1 MVRADIA
8 QNWKKLTPEERHQW
22 MVSNMNE
29 ISSSNS
35 GENSGTSKN
44 IKESDE
50 EKTDGGN
57 LLSRCRVASFSDV
70 VSSFSSDQQV
80 AVNETGLESLLDL
93 KCGRLRQ
100 ELCAALI
107 QLCDVGRQSIILHGK
122 EYNLSPTVFATII
135 GVRDGGTRVDLNDQ
149 AVDITD
155 LRVVYSSG
163 PRGIHIAE
171 VKKRLMNTSTSDD
184 EFKILFSLFALGTIL
199 CPTSAIYINPL
210 YLRALKDTNSIREK
224 NWASWCFTFLWE
236 GVQKFKENKVSS
248 VSGCVLF
255 LKLFYFSSVV
265 YDRPSIDRTMCPI
278 SVWNNDEI
286 RRFLQWQKKLGGIKS
301 NKVSM
306 RDPDRLHKPE
316 QAEPHGWNNANN
328 DAFQLLME
336 RFGSFVAQN
345 KESFQ
350 TIERRLENIEKILG
364 ELTSKY
370 HRGSSKQPVA
380 PDPPSNLKSQNRTSP
395 DGKTMSKTE
404 GKMILVSDDNTMD
417 CRVKASLRA
426 FDVMLGCIGTTA
438 HTSETPLDS
447 FQFDRGHDLHL
458 TPIPR
463 EEGENLA
470 KPLDIKQEFQTSTSM
485 SVPATRPVRNRWPG
499 RYQLSPYD
507 KVSRGAKAKF
517 KAGHFYVNNPLSLD
531 QLKLIQYAFDKGG
544 NGSEIVVST
553 DDQFISRHNFMS
565 LLPNTALNGEILTM
579 IAYHLT
585 LYEWAK
591 WSDAPINW
599 YLPTIYAQS
608 ALTVG
613 ANVDGFAQAASVGKP
628 FMLDFQSCQKIY
640 VPINDGAFHCFLFIV
655 NVKEGYGEVW
665 DPLPDGRN
673 VRGRLAVQ
681 LIDSAFNEARAGLLA
696 QANVTFAEHAAQ
708 ARAIPSTLK
717 ANTYRIGAK
726 APAKSRKKNPK
737 RLWSDSCQIALEQNR
752 LAGWPKPAGRLRAR
766 ELWNEPGLP
775 VGRNRQA
782 GFVPE
787 SSGTKSAC
795 RLERSG
801 RPDLCQRDLEL
812 NRLAGWPKPACR
824 ISPTGKPVSFQIS
837 VTNLACRFSSRS
849 LWHVSGLP
857 VRAKRL
863 AGFVPELY
871 CSKLAIRFD
880 KFIR

>member
-1 MVRADIA
+1 MAGKASSEKKSMDILFVRADIA

-22 MVSNMNE
+22 M
-29 ISSSNS
+29 
-35 GENSGTSKN
+35 
-44 IKESDE
+44 
-50 EKTDGGN
+50 
-57 LLSRCRVASFSDV
+57 
-70 VSSFSSDQQV
+70 
-80 AVNETGLESLLDL
+80 
-93 KCGRLRQ
+93 
-100 ELCAALI
+100 
-107 QLCDVGRQSIILHGK
+107 
-122 EYNLSPTVFATII
+122 
-135 GVRDGGTRVDLNDQ
+135 
-149 AVDITD
+149 
-155 LRVVYSSG
+155 
-163 PRGIHIAE
+163 
-171 VKKRLMNTSTSDD
+171 
-184 EFKILFSLFALGTIL
+184 
-199 CPTSAIYINPL
+199 
-210 YLRALKDTNSIREK
+210 
-224 NWASWCFTFLWE
+224 
-236 GVQKFKENKVSS
+236 
-248 VSGCVLF
+248 
-255 LKLFYFSSVV
+255 LFYFSSVV

-286 RRFLQWQKKLGGIKS
+286 RRFLKWQKKLGGIKS

-316 QAEPHGWNNANN
+316 QAEPPGWNNANN

-370 HRGSSKQPVA
+370 HGGSSKQPVA
-380 PDPPSNLKSQNRTSP
+380 PDPPSNVKSQNRTSP

-404 GKMILVSDDNTMD
+404 GKMILVSDDDTVD
-417 CRVKASLRA
+417 RRVKASLRA

-458 TPIPR
+458 TPKPR

-470 KPLDIKQEFQTSTSM
+470 EPLDTKQEFQTSTSM
-485 SVPATRPVRNRWPG
+485 SVPATRPARNRRPG

-517 KAGHFYVNNPLSLD
+517 KAGPFHVNNPLSLD

-565 LLPNTALNGEILTM
+565 LLPNTALSGEILTM

-585 LYEWAK
+585 LYERAK
-591 WSDAPINW
+591 RNDAPINW

-613 ANVDGFAQAASVGKP
+613 ADVDGFAQAASVGKP
-628 FMLDFQSCQKIY
+628 FMLDFQRCQKIY
-640 VPINDGAFHCFLFIV
+640 VPINDGAFHWFLFIV

-665 DPLPDGRN
+665 DPLPDGRSN
-673 VRGRLAVQ
+673 RKREQQAERILHSLDSIFHSKLPPNVKPSTRFIWFPIRSGEGVPKQPNGFDCGIYVIKFMETPGLIPIKSYMHDSQDVRGRLAVQ

-726 APAKSRKKNPK
+726 APGKSRKKNPK
-737 RLWSDSCQIALEQNR
+737 RL
-752 LAGWPKPAGRLRAR
+752 
-766 ELWNEPGLP
+766 
-775 VGRNRQA
+775 
-782 GFVPE
+782 
-787 SSGTKSAC
+787 
-795 RLERSG
+795 RS
-801 RPDLCQRDLEL
+801 
-812 NRLAGWPKPACR
+812 
-824 ISPTGKPVSFQIS
+824 
-837 VTNLACRFSSRS
+837 
-849 LWHVSGLP
+849 
-857 VRAKRL
+857 
-863 AGFVPELY
+863 
-871 CSKLAIRFD
+871 
-880 KFIR
+880 

>member
-1 MVRADIA
+1 
-8 QNWKKLTPEERHQW
+8 
-22 MVSNMNE
+22 MNK

-57 LLSRCRVASFSDV
+57 LLSRCHVASFSDV

-80 AVNETGLESLLDL
+80 AVNETDLGSLFDL

-107 QLCDVGRQSIILHGK
+107 QQCDVGRQSIILHGK
-122 EYNLSPTVFATII
+122 EYNLSPTVFATIM

-163 PRGIHIAE
+163 PRGIHIAK

-199 CPTSAIYINPL
+199 CPTSAIYINQL
-210 YLRALKDTNSIREK
+210 YLRALKDTNSIRET

-265 YDRPSIDRTMCPI
+265 YDRLSIDRTICPI

-286 RRFLQWQKKLGGIKS
+286 RRFLKWQKKLDGIKS
-301 NKVSM
+301 SKVSI

-316 QAEPHGWNNANN
+316 QAEPPGWNNANN

-370 HRGSSKQPVA
+370 HGGSSKQLVA
-380 PDPPSNLKSQNRTSP
+380 PNPLSNLKSQNRTSP

-404 GKMILVSDDNTMD
+404 GKIILNL
-417 CRVKASLRA
+417 A
-426 FDVMLGCIGTTA
+426 
-438 HTSETPLDS
+438 EPLD
-447 FQFDRGHDLHL
+447 
-458 TPIPR
+458 T
-463 EEGENLA
+463 
-470 KPLDIKQEFQTSTSM
+470 KQEFQTSTSM
-485 SVPATRPVRNRWPG
+485 SVPATRPARNRRSG
-499 RYQLSPYD
+499 RYQRSPYD
-507 KVSRGAKAKF
+507 KVSREAKAKF

-544 NGSEIVVST
+544 NGSEIIIST

-565 LLPNTALNGEILTM
+565 LLPNTTLSGEILTM

-585 LYEWAK
+585 LCEWAK
-591 WSDAPINW
+591 RNDAPINW
-599 YLPTIYAQS
+599 YLPTIYA
-608 ALTVG
+608 
-613 ANVDGFAQAASVGKP
+613 
-628 FMLDFQSCQKIY
+628 IY
-640 VPINDGAFHCFLFIV
+640 VPINDGTFHWFLFIV

-665 DPLPDGRN
+665 NPLPDGRS
-673 VRGRLAVQ
+673 RGL
-681 LIDSAFNEARAGLLA
+681 F
-696 QANVTFAEHAAQ
+696 
-708 ARAIPSTLK
+708 
-717 ANTYRIGAK
+717 
-726 APAKSRKKNPK
+726 
-737 RLWSDSCQIALEQNR
+737 
-752 LAGWPKPAGRLRAR
+752 
-766 ELWNEPGLP
+766 
-775 VGRNRQA
+775 
-782 GFVPE
+782 
-787 SSGTKSAC
+787 
-795 RLERSG
+795 
-801 RPDLCQRDLEL
+801 
-812 NRLAGWPKPACR
+812 
-824 ISPTGKPVSFQIS
+824 
-837 VTNLACRFSSRS
+837 
-849 LWHVSGLP
+849 
-857 VRAKRL
+857 
-863 AGFVPELY
+863 
-871 CSKLAIRFD
+871 
-880 KFIR
+880 

>member
-1 MVRADIA
+1 MESVDGKRKKSKEKSLWQEKQAVKKKAWIYYFKAEAKRLRLLGVEKVDKTVRADIA

-35 GENSGTSKN
+35 SENSGTSKN

-70 VSSFSSDQQV
+70 VSSFSSDQQA
-80 AVNETGLESLLDL
+80 AVNETGLGSLLDL

-107 QLCDVGRQSIILHGK
+107 QQCDVGRQSIILHGK
-122 EYNLSPTVFATII
+122 EYNLSPTVFATIM

-286 RRFLQWQKKLGGIKS
+286 RRFLKWQKKLGGIKS

-316 QAEPHGWNNANN
+316 QAEPPGWNNANN

-370 HRGSSKQPVA
+370 HGGSSKQPVA
-380 PDPPSNLKSQNRTSP
+380 PDPPSNVKSQNRTSP

-404 GKMILVSDDNTMD
+404 GKMILVSDDDTVD
-417 CRVKASLRA
+417 RRVKASLRA

-458 TPIPR
+458 TPKPR

-470 KPLDIKQEFQTSTSM
+470 EPLDTKQEFQTSTSM
-485 SVPATRPVRNRWPG
+485 SVPATRPARNRRPG

-517 KAGHFYVNNPLSLD
+517 KAGPFHVNNPLSLD

-544 NGSEIVVST
+544 NG
-553 DDQFISRHNFMS
+553 RHNFMS
-565 LLPNTALNGEILTM
+565 LLPNTALSGEILTM

-585 LYEWAK
+585 LYERAK
-591 WSDAPINW
+591 RNDAPINW

-613 ANVDGFAQAASVGKP
+613 ADVDGFAQAASVGKP
-628 FMLDFQSCQKIY
+628 FMLDFQRCQKIY
-640 VPINDGAFHCFLFIV
+640 VPINDGAFHWFLFIV

-665 DPLPDGRN
+665 DPLPDGRSN
-673 VRGRLAVQ
+673 RKREQQAERILHSLDSIFHSKLPPNVKPSTRFIWFPIRSGEGVPKQPNGFDCGIYVIKFMETPGLIPIKSYMHDSQDVRGRLAVQ

-726 APAKSRKKNPK
+726 APGKSRKKNPK
-737 RLWSDSCQIALEQNR
+737 RL
-752 LAGWPKPAGRLRAR
+752 
-766 ELWNEPGLP
+766 
-775 VGRNRQA
+775 
-782 GFVPE
+782 
-787 SSGTKSAC
+787 
-795 RLERSG
+795 RS
-801 RPDLCQRDLEL
+801 
-812 NRLAGWPKPACR
+812 
-824 ISPTGKPVSFQIS
+824 
-837 VTNLACRFSSRS
+837 
-849 LWHVSGLP
+849 
-857 VRAKRL
+857 
-863 AGFVPELY
+863 
-871 CSKLAIRFD
+871 
-880 KFIR
+880 

>member
-1 MVRADIA
+1 
-8 QNWKKLTPEERHQW
+8 
-22 MVSNMNE
+22 MNE

-57 LLSRCRVASFSDV
+57 LLSRCRVASFSIV

-80 AVNETGLESLLDL
+80 AVNETGLGSLLDL

-107 QLCDVGRQSIILHGK
+107 QQCDVGRQSIILHGK
-122 EYNLSPTVFATII
+122 EYNLSPSVFATIM

-149 AVDITD
+149 VVDITD
-155 LRVVYSSG
+155 LRVAYSSG

-171 VKKRLMNTSTSDD
+171 VKKRLMNTSTSND
-184 EFKILFSLFALGTIL
+184 EFKILFCLFALGTIL
-199 CPTSAIYINPL
+199 CPTSAIYINLL

-286 RRFLQWQKKLGGIKS
+286 RRFLKWQKKLGGIKS

-316 QAEPHGWNNANN
+316 QAKPYGWNNANN

-370 HRGSSKQPVA
+370 HGGSSKQPVA

-404 GKMILVSDDNTMD
+404 GKMILVSDDDTVNR
-417 CRVKASLRA
+417 RVKASLRA

-438 HTSETPLDS
+438 HTSETPLDA

-470 KPLDIKQEFQTSTSM
+470 EPLDTKQEFQTSTSM
-485 SVPATRPVRNRWPG
+485 SVPATRPARNRRPG

-507 KVSRGAKAKF
+507 KVSRGAKAKY
-517 KAGHFYVNNPLSLD
+517 KAGPFYVNNPLSLD

-565 LLPNTALNGEILTM
+565 LLPNTALSGEILTM

-585 LYEWAK
+585 LYERAK
-591 WSDAPINW
+591 RSDAPINW

-613 ANVDGFAQAASVGKP
+613 ADVDGFAQAASVGKP
-628 FMLDFQSCQKIY
+628 FMLDFERCQKIY
-640 VPINDGAFHCFLFIV
+640 VPINDGAFHWFLFIV

-665 DPLPDGRN
+665 DPLPDGRSN
-673 VRGRLAVQ
+673 RKREQQAERILHSKLPPNAKPSTRFIWFPIRSGEGVPKQPNGFDCGIYVIKFMETPGLIPNKSYMHDSQDVRGRLAVQ

-696 QANVTFAEHAAQ
+696 QANVTFAEHAA
-708 ARAIPSTLK
+708 S
-717 ANTYRIGAK
+717 Y
-726 APAKSRKKNPK
+726 
-737 RLWSDSCQIALEQNR
+737 
-752 LAGWPKPAGRLRAR
+752 RLR
-766 ELWNEPGLP
+766 
-775 VGRNRQA
+775 
-782 GFVPE
+782 
-787 SSGTKSAC
+787 
-795 RLERSG
+795 
-801 RPDLCQRDLEL
+801 
-812 NRLAGWPKPACR
+812 
-824 ISPTGKPVSFQIS
+824 
-837 VTNLACRFSSRS
+837 
-849 LWHVSGLP
+849 
-857 VRAKRL
+857 
-863 AGFVPELY
+863 
-871 CSKLAIRFD
+871 
-880 KFIR
+880 

>member
-1 MVRADIA
+1 MQGIKSLYGAGAKLEPLDLDLCRSPHCHGLVLGHSPTPAHTPAPTPAHTPALTLAHTQAPILVVAVAVGLGCISVNAHRTCEVRADIA

-50 EKTDGGN
+50 EKTNGGN

-80 AVNETGLESLLDL
+80 TVNETGLGSLLDL

-107 QLCDVGRQSIILHGK
+107 EQCDVGRQSIILHGK
-122 EYNLSPTVFATII
+122 EYNLSPTMFATMM

-149 AVDITD
+149 AIDITD

-171 VKKRLMNTSTSDD
+171 VKKRLMNTSTS
-184 EFKILFSLFALGTIL
+184 
-199 CPTSAIYINPL
+199 
-210 YLRALKDTNSIREK
+210 
-224 NWASWCFTFLWE
+224 
-236 GVQKFKENKVSS
+236 V
-248 VSGCVLF
+248 
-255 LKLFYFSSVV
+255 
-265 YDRPSIDRTMCPI
+265 CPI

-286 RRFLQWQKKLGGIKS
+286 RRFLKWEKRFGGIKS

-306 RDPDRLHKPE
+306 RDPDQLHKPE
-316 QAEPHGWNNANN
+316 QAEPPGWNNANN

-350 TIERRLENIEKILG
+350 TIERRLENIERILG

-370 HRGSSKQPVA
+370 HGGSSKQPVA
-380 PDPPSNLKSQNRTSP
+380 SDPPSNLKSQNCTSP

-404 GKMILVSDDNTMD
+404 GKMILVSDDDTVD
-417 CRVKASLRA
+417 RRVKASLRA
-426 FDVMLGCIGTTA
+426 FDAMLGCIGTTA

-470 KPLDIKQEFQTSTSM
+470 EPLDTKQEFQTSTSM
-485 SVPATRPVRNRWPG
+485 SVPATRPTRNRRPG

-507 KVSRGAKAKF
+507 KVSRGAKAEF
-517 KAGHFYVNNPLSLD
+517 KTGPFYVNNLISLD

-544 NGSEIVVST
+544 NGSEIIVST
-553 DDQFISRHNFMS
+553 DDQFISRHNFMR
-565 LLPNTALNGEILTM
+565 LLPNMVLSGEILTM

-585 LYEWAK
+585 LCERAK
-591 WSDAPINW
+591 CCDAPINW

-613 ANVDGFAQAASVGKP
+613 ADVDGFAQAASVGKP
-628 FMLDFQSCQKIY
+628 FMPDFQRCQKIY
-640 VPINDGAFHCFLFIV
+640 VPINDGAFHWFLFIV

-665 DPLPDGRN
+665 DPLPDGRSN
-673 VRGRLAVQ
+673 QKCEQQAERIHDSQDVRGRLAIQ

-696 QANVTFAEHAAQ
+696 QADLTFAEHAAQ

-726 APAKSRKKNPK
+726 APGKSRKKNPK
-737 RLWSDSCQIALEQNR
+737 RLQS
-752 LAGWPKPAGRLRAR
+752 
-766 ELWNEPGLP
+766 
-775 VGRNRQA
+775 
-782 GFVPE
+782 
-787 SSGTKSAC
+787 
-795 RLERSG
+795 
-801 RPDLCQRDLEL
+801 
-812 NRLAGWPKPACR
+812 
-824 ISPTGKPVSFQIS
+824 
-837 VTNLACRFSSRS
+837 
-849 LWHVSGLP
+849 
-857 VRAKRL
+857 
-863 AGFVPELY
+863 
-871 CSKLAIRFD
+871 
-880 KFIR
+880 

>member
-1 MVRADIA
+1 MVGKASTEKKSMDILFVRADIA

-50 EKTDGGN
+50 EKTNGGN
-57 LLSRCRVASFSDV
+57 LLSRCRVALFSDV

-80 AVNETGLESLLDL
+80 AVNETGLGSLLDL

-107 QLCDVGRQSIILHGK
+107 EQWDVGRQSIILHGK
-122 EYNLSPTVFATII
+122 EYNLSPTMFATIM

-149 AVDITD
+149 AIDITD

-171 VKKRLMNTSTSDD
+171 VKKRLMNTSTSGD
-184 EFKILFSLFALGTIL
+184 EFKILFSFFALGTIL
-199 CPTSAIYINPL
+199 CATSAIYINPF
-210 YLRALKDTNSIREK
+210 
-224 NWASWCFTFLWE
+224 WCFTFLWE

-265 YDRPSIDRTMCPI
+265 YDRPSIDRTVCPI

-286 RRFLQWQKKLGGIKS
+286 RRFLKWKKRFGSIKS

-306 RDPDRLHKPE
+306 CDPDQLHKPE
-316 QAEPHGWNNANN
+316 QAEPPGWNNANN

-336 RFGSFVAQN
+336 RFRSFVAQN

-370 HRGSSKQPVA
+370 HGGSSKQPVA

-404 GKMILVSDDNTMD
+404 GKMILVSDDDTVD
-417 CRVKASLRA
+417 RRVKASLRA

-438 HTSETPLDS
+438 HTSETLLDS

-470 KPLDIKQEFQTSTSM
+470 EPLDTKQEFQTSTSM
-485 SVPATRPVRNRWPG
+485 SVPATRPARNRRPG

-507 KVSRGAKAKF
+507 KVSRGAKAEF
-517 KAGHFYVNNPLSLD
+517 KTGHFYVNNPISLD

-544 NGSEIVVST
+544 NGIEIIVST
-553 DDQFISRHNFMS
+553 DDQFISRHNFMR
-565 LLPNTALNGEILTM
+565 LLPNTALSGEILTM

-585 LYEWAK
+585 LCERAK
-591 WSDAPINW
+591 CSDAPINW

-613 ANVDGFAQAASVGKP
+613 ADVDGFAQAASVGKP
-628 FMLDFQSCQKIY
+628 FMPDFQRCQKIY
-640 VPINDGAFHCFLFIV
+640 VPINDGAFHWFIFIV

-665 DPLPDGRN
+665 DPLPDGRSN
-673 VRGRLAVQ
+673 RKCKQQAERIGVPKQPNRFDCGIYVIKFMEIPGLIPNKSYIHDSQDVRGRLAVQ

-696 QANVTFAEHAAQ
+696 QANLTFAEHAAQ

-726 APAKSRKKNPK
+726 APGKSRKKNPK
-737 RLWSDSCQIALEQNR
+737 RL
-752 LAGWPKPAGRLRAR
+752 
-766 ELWNEPGLP
+766 
-775 VGRNRQA
+775 
-782 GFVPE
+782 
-787 SSGTKSAC
+787 
-795 RLERSG
+795 RS
-801 RPDLCQRDLEL
+801 
-812 NRLAGWPKPACR
+812 
-824 ISPTGKPVSFQIS
+824 
-837 VTNLACRFSSRS
+837 
-849 LWHVSGLP
+849 
-857 VRAKRL
+857 
-863 AGFVPELY
+863 
-871 CSKLAIRFD
+871 
-880 KFIR
+880 

>member
-1 MVRADIA
+1 MESVDGKRKTSKEKSLWQEKQAMKKKKHGYTICNKAEAKQLRLLGVKKVDKMVRADIA

-628 FMLDFQSCQKIY
+628 FMLDFQSCQKLHSLDSNFHSKLPPNAKPSTRFIWFPIRSGEGVPKQPNGFDCGIY
-640 VPINDGAFHCFLFIV
+640 VIKFMETPGLIPNKSYMVTIKNFNRDILTH
-655 NVKEGYGEVW
+655 
-665 DPLPDGRN
+665 

-737 RLWSDSCQIALEQNR
+737 RLWS
-752 LAGWPKPAGRLRAR
+752 
-766 ELWNEPGLP
+766 
-775 VGRNRQA
+775 
-782 GFVPE
+782 
-787 SSGTKSAC
+787 
-795 RLERSG
+795 
-801 RPDLCQRDLEL
+801 
-812 NRLAGWPKPACR
+812 
-824 ISPTGKPVSFQIS
+824 
-837 VTNLACRFSSRS
+837 
-849 LWHVSGLP
+849 
-857 VRAKRL
+857 
-863 AGFVPELY
+863 
-871 CSKLAIRFD
+871 
-880 KFIR
+880 